1 MNKAAYEVEIEKQ
14 AERSLNKL
22 PKMVQFRIR
31 KAMSDLGTNPQ
42 PRGWKKLD
50 DKACRIWVGRR
61 YRVVYE
67 IDEKLKKVLV
77 TKVGTREGIY

>member
-1 MNKAAYEVEIEKQ
+1 MVGYQVEIEKH
-14 AERSLNKL
+14 AEKSLTKL
-22 PKMVQFRIR
+22 PKMAQFRIR
-31 KAMSDLGTNPQ
+31 KAMGDLGTNPR

-67 IDEKLKKVLV
+67 IDEKQKKVLV
-77 TKVGTREGIY
+77 TKAGPREGIY